1 MSLCQLHTRYM
12 PGSSN
17 FPPTTTDESALGGK
31 TNGRHDRPFEEMLS
45 SFRVVL
51 RHGIENIAG
60 ERAELDVYEARSIIS
75 KKFTHN
81 ANIVK
86 THCILLRS
94 QRWKKKLPPGSERT
108 GAGGWGYI
116 KHQRF
121 KGESG
126 VPVRGAVPPIWPA
139 GPRPGDRRR

>member
-31 TNGRHDRPFEEMLS
+31 TNGRHDRPFEEMPP
-45 SFRVVL
+45 SFRFVL
-51 RHGIENIAG
+51 RHGIEHIAG
-60 ERAELDVYEARSIIS
+60 KRAELDVYEARSIIS
-75 KKFTHN
+75 KRFTHIT
-81 ANIVK
+81 NIVN
-86 THCILLRS
+86 TLHSSSLPEV
-94 QRWKKKLPPGSERT
+94 KKKLPPGSERA

-126 VPVRGAVPPIWPA
+126 IPVRGAVPPIWPA

>member
-31 TNGRHDRPFEEMLS
+31 TNGRHDRPFEEMPP
-45 SFRVVL
+45 SFRFVL
-51 RHGIENIAG
+51 RHGIEHIAG
-60 ERAELDVYEARSIIS
+60 KRAELDVYEARSIIS

-94 QRWKKKLPPGSERT
+94 QRKKKSSR
-108 GAGGWGYI
+108 
-116 KHQRF
+116 
-121 KGESG
+121 
-126 VPVRGAVPPIWPA
+126 RGANAPGREA
-139 GPRPGDRRR
+139 GVI